1 MMNSMSKL
9 SSTCRDLKKIKKIRA
24 KSYKNNESSRI
35 STSRSDYYYSLSSD
49 SYLYERIQPY

>member
-1 MMNSMSKL
+1 MNSMSKL